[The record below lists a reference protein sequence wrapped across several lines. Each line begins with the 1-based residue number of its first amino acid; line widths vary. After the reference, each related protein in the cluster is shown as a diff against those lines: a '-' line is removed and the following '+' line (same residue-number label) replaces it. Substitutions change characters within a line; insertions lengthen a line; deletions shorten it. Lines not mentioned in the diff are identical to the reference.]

1 MATTNTLYTL
11 DISSL
16 SLTTN
21 IPRKIN
27 EYWLSSSQW
36 TKKTVI
42 DPIYVQSSNNE
53 WPAMFTGTSTPT
65 YTSTSNY
72 GWILYPSGGEYR
84 TNLALKFDYN
94 LKEYVDLTDF
104 ASTMSTTRYSGSCNT
119 NDGIYLYSIGGRG
132 SDNADNMQKVRS
144 YHIENDKWTVLTDLP
159 RQLWGSSCTV
169 LNGILYNFGGQ
180 TGSNAN
186 SILSTIYAYNTIT
199 QGSWSSVGNL
209 LLARNHAI
217 SVNHPN
223 DWILT
228 VGGRQ
233 ATDKMAQIIE
243 LYDPMSKESF
253 DTGMRYERKNEY
265 HALYPYDL
273 NTNILFVWGGIYDP
287 DNIKLSVYNDM
298 QYIVLSKYDAIEPT
312 SSPTAAPT
320 HSPMASPTLSPTLSS
335 MHPTNVPSQSPEKI
349 LTMNPTASPTNEW
362 NEGQVFVQQTTQH
375 GEKEKMES
383 NIIVNVVQNEMWLAL
398 SIIVVAFMF
407 LCFCGIIFCVFT
419 KYKYDKMKYDEN
431 TTSIQSHS
439 SMNEETGHSKI
450 ELLDLKKPKETDL
463 DIRMKEE
470 GDIEANNTNNM
481 NTVGFIG
488 SDDSDSES
496 FGNVNTPNG
505 IIAVPNI
512 ENKKAGKH
520 QISDSDAMYVQ
531 QRRIDRMLSK
541 EAESMYNEQQ
551 EQIMTPTLA
560 CDDDDD
566 EQNRNDRIKTIDG
579 TAFV

>member
-119 NDGIYLYSIGGRG
+119 NDGIYLYSIGGRK
-132 SDNADNMQKVRS
+132 SDNQFNTAQVLQYD
-144 YHIENDKWTVLTDLP
+144 IENDEWKNLNNLP
-159 RQLWGSSCTV
+159 TSLYEGSCTV
-169 LNGILYNFGGQ
+169 LNGILYHFGGQ
-180 TGSNAN
+180 PGGAPRTRIKN
-186 SILSTIYAYNTIT
+186 IYAYNTIT

-312 SSPTAAPT
+312 SSPTSAPT

-349 LTMNPTASPTNEW
+349 LTMNPTTSPTNEW
-362 NEGQVFVQQTTQH
+362 NEGQVFVQQTTQNN
-375 GEKEKMES
+375 EKEKMES

-439 SMNEETGHSKI
+439 SM
-450 ELLDLKKPKETDL
+450 
-463 DIRMKEE
+463 KEE

-512 ENKKAGKH
+512 ENEKAGKH

-566 EQNRNDRIKTIDG
+566 DEQNRNDRIKTIDG